1 MAKGLIIVESP
12 AKANTISKFLDNKYK
27 VRASMG
33 HVRDLPAKSMG
44 VDVEHNFTPVYEL
57 DSKKSK
63 VIAELRDAVKDVD
76 TVFLASDHDREGE
89 AIAWHLTEV
98 LKKELGDKN
107 VYRIVFN
114 EITAPAIKASISQ
127 PGQVDMAKVD
137 AQQARRVL
145 DRVVGYTV
153 SPLLWKVI
161 AKDLSAGRVQ
171 SVALRLI
178 CEREA
183 EILAF
188 VPREFWKLEAN
199 FWREGLPPFK
209 ASLEKW
215 EGKKL
220 EIPDEAKAVEI
231 IGKIKSA
238 QAVLSAIK
246 RAPRKLEPP
255 APFITS
261 TLQQEASKI
270 LGFSSDKTMR
280 IAQEL
285 YEGISLKG
293 ESTGLITYMRTD
305 STRIAEQAQQNCR
318 ALIKDRFG
326 ENAVHAQVRT
336 YKNKSSAQDAH
347 EAIRPTDTFHTPESV
362 EASLSKDQYK
372 LYTLIWQ
379 RFVATQMIPARL
391 ETTTASIELGEANFA
406 ASGSKVLE
414 EGFLKAYPHVT
425 IVSGEQID
433 SGYKSKDELEHDALK
448 KSQHFTSPPSRFT
461 EASLIKELE
470 AQGIGRPSTYAAIIS
485 TLRKRKYVGMEKK
498 SFVPTPLGTDVNSFL
513 VSKFDPIF
521 NVKFTA
527 NMESELDGV
536 EEGRTVWHTLV
547 SGYYDELMKLVKSVD
562 LKKEKESFTEA
573 TDIICDKCQ
582 QGKLVVRR
590 SKGGEFL
597 SCNRFPACKNIK
609 NFSRDKDGKIQ
620 LEEAREPRTL
630 DEKCPQCGSL
640 LQEKRGRYGAF
651 IACSNYPKCKFTR
664 PITTGVKCPD
674 CGQGEL
680 TQRRNKKGG
689 TFFSCTR
696 YPDCKF
702 ITNDKPLPIAC
713 PDCGNPFLYEKYSKA
728 LGEYKQCPKCKKTM
742 A

>member
-27 VRASMG
+27 VKASMG

-57 DSKKSK
+57 DPKKSK
-63 VIAELRDAVKDVD
+63 VIAELRNAVKDVD
-76 TVFLASDHDREGE
+76 AVFLASDHDREGE

-98 LKKELGDKN
+98 LKKELGDKK

-153 SPLLWKVI
+153 SPLLWRVI

-231 IGKIKSA
+231 IGRIESA

-246 RAPRKLEPP
+246 RSSRKLEPP

-305 STRIAEQAQQNCR
+305 STRVAEQAQQNCR

-326 ENAVHAQVRT
+326 ENAVHAQVRA
-336 YKNKSSAQDAH
+336 YKNKSTAQDAH
-347 EAIRPTDTFHTPESV
+347 EAIRPTDAFHTPESV
-362 EASLSKDQYK
+362 EASLSKDQYR

-391 ETTTASIELGEANFA
+391 ETTTASIELGEAIFA

-470 AQGIGRPSTYAAIIS
+470 AQGIGRPSTYATIIS

-527 NMESELDGV
+527 NMENELDGV

-562 LKKEKESFTEA
+562 LKKEKASFTEA
-573 TDIICDKCQ
+573 TDIVCDKCQ

-609 NFSRDKDGKIQ
+609 NFSRDKDGKIHI
-620 LEEAREPRTL
+620 EEPREPRML
-630 DEKCPQCGSL
+630 DEKCPQCGSP

-664 PITTGVKCPD
+664 PITTGVKCPE

-713 PDCGNPFLYEKYSKA
+713 PDCGNPFIYEKYSKA

>member
-98 LKKELGDKN
+98 LKKELGDKK

-127 PGQVDMAKVD
+127 PGQVDMAKVE

-153 SPLLWKVI
+153 SPLLWRVI

-231 IGKIKSA
+231 IGRIKSA

-246 RAPRKLEPP
+246 RASRKLEPP

-362 EASLSKDQYK
+362 EASLSKDQYR

-391 ETTTASIELGEANFA
+391 ETTTASIELGEAVFA

-425 IVSGEQID
+425 IISGEQID
-433 SGYKSKDELEHDALK
+433 SGYKSKDGLEHDELK

-562 LKKEKESFTEA
+562 LKKEKASFTEA

-609 NFSRDKDGKIQ
+609 NFSRDKDGKIHI
-620 LEEAREPRTL
+620 EEAREPRTL
-630 DEKCPQCGSL
+630 DEKCPQCGSP

-702 ITNDKPLPIAC
+702 ITNDKPLAIAC

>member
-1 MAKGLIIVESP
+1 
-12 AKANTISKFLDNKYK
+12 
-27 VRASMG
+27 
-33 HVRDLPAKSMG
+33 
-44 VDVEHNFTPVYEL
+44 
-57 DSKKSK
+57 
-63 VIAELRDAVKDVD
+63 
-76 TVFLASDHDREGE
+76 
-89 AIAWHLTEV
+89 
-98 LKKELGDKN
+98 
-107 VYRIVFN
+107 
-114 EITAPAIKASISQ
+114 
-127 PGQVDMAKVD
+127 
-137 AQQARRVL
+137 
-145 DRVVGYTV
+145 
-153 SPLLWKVI
+153 
-161 AKDLSAGRVQ
+161 
-171 SVALRLI
+171 
-178 CEREA
+178 
-183 EILAF
+183 
-188 VPREFWKLEAN
+188 
-199 FWREGLPPFK
+199 
-209 ASLEKW
+209 
-215 EGKKL
+215 
-220 EIPDEAKAVEI
+220 
-231 IGKIKSA
+231 
-238 QAVLSAIK
+238 
-246 RAPRKLEPP
+246 
-255 APFITS
+255 
-261 TLQQEASKI
+261 
-270 LGFSSDKTMR
+270 MR

-305 STRIAEQAQQNCR
+305 STRVAEQAQQNCR

-326 ENAVHAQVRT
+326 EKAVHAQIRA
-336 YKNKSSAQDAH
+336 YKNKSTAQDAH
-347 EAIRPTDTFHTPESV
+347 EAIRPTDAFHTPESV
-362 EASLSKDQYK
+362 EASLSKDQYR

-391 ETTTASIELGEANFA
+391 ETTTASIELGEAIFA

-470 AQGIGRPSTYAAIIS
+470 AQGIGRPSTYATIIS

-527 NMESELDGV
+527 NMENELDGV

-562 LKKEKESFTEA
+562 LKKEKASFTEA
-573 TDIICDKCQ
+573 TDIVCDKCQ

-609 NFSRDKDGKIQ
+609 NFSRDKDGKIHI
-620 LEEAREPRTL
+620 EEPAEPRML
-630 DEKCPQCGSL
+630 DEKCPQCGSP

-713 PDCGNPFLYEKYSKA
+713 PDCGNPFIYEKYSKA